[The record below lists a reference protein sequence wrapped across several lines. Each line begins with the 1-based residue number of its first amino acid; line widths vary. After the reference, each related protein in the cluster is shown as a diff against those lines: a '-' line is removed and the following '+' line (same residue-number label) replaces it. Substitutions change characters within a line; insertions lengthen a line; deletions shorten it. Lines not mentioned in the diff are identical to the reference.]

1 MINPTRRLLLD
12 PKPSVADL
20 SHLPVALTIFLG
32 CTILPAIACLFIISL
47 RNCLRSRHQ
56 DQQPNSNHS
65 AAADS
70 EQKDEV
76 DIILSR
82 LESIPVHV
90 QGDSS
95 SSDESCSICLAEYKV
110 GEEVRAMPKCGHA
123 FHKECVDRWLLTR
136 SSFCPTCRD
145 QVVERAVEQARTNC
159 RNGNGQEAAA
169 AGAVR
174 FHFLQM
180 STQQFRGLL

>member
-1 MINPTRRLLLD
+1 M
-12 PKPSVADL
+12 
-20 SHLPVALTIFLG
+20 H
-32 CTILPAIACLFIISL
+32 
-47 RNCLRSRHQ
+47 
-56 DQQPNSNHS
+56 
-65 AAADS
+65 
-70 EQKDEV
+70 
-76 DIILSR
+76 
-82 LESIPVHV
+82 VH
-90 QGDSS
+90 GDSS
-95 SSDESCSICLAEYKV
+95 SSDESCSNCLAEYKV

-159 RNGNGQEAAA
+159 RNGNGKEAAA

-180 STQQFRGLL
+180 STQQFRGLLYIFCSFSFKSHYGETKPLVDSFYWFFLIIIITLENRFVLIS